1 MARADLLV
9 DLIKYA
15 IAGNKPMIRKIAEAV
30 IVEER
35 NKQHTILANK
45 LESELNKTQND
56 FTTNVLGNIPKG
68 QVEAN
73 AESLLNEISPQK
85 KITDLVLPKDII
97 SICEQFIQEQYRV
110 DLLRSYGLEP
120 RNRILLVGSP
130 GNGKTSL
137 AEAIAESLM
146 VPMYVVKYE
155 NIIGAYLG
163 ETALRLKKMVD
174 YVSTRKC
181 VLFLDEFETLGK
193 ERGDTHETGEIKR
206 VVSSLLLQIDNL
218 PSYVTIIGATN
229 HPELL
234 DRAVWRRF
242 QIRLNLPMP
251 TRVNICTWLAHFQ
264 NKHKISFGLAEETIA
279 KKLLGSNFAEIE
291 EFGMSILRKHVLN
304 LPNSN
309 IKNIVTEELKQWDM
323 RNSKSE
329 TIK

>member
-163 ETALRLKKMVD
+163 ETALQIKKNDRLCKYTKM
-174 YVSTRKC
+174 C
-181 VLFLDEFETLGK
+181 V
-193 ERGDTHETGEIKR
+193 
-206 VVSSLLLQIDNL
+206 
-218 PSYVTIIGATN
+218 
-229 HPELL
+229 
-234 DRAVWRRF
+234 
-242 QIRLNLPMP
+242 
-251 TRVNICTWLAHFQ
+251 
-264 NKHKISFGLAEETIA
+264 ISG
-279 KKLLGSNFAEIE
+279 
-291 EFGMSILRKHVLN
+291 
-304 LPNSN
+304 
-309 IKNIVTEELKQWDM
+309 
-323 RNSKSE
+323 
-329 TIK
+329 

>member
-56 FTTNVLGNIPKG
+56 FTANVLGNIPKG

-163 ETALRLKKMVD
+163 ETALRLKKMID

-193 ERGDTHETGEIKR
+193 ERY
-206 VVSSLLLQIDNL
+206 S
-218 PSYVTIIGATN
+218 
-229 HPELL
+229 
-234 DRAVWRRF
+234 
-242 QIRLNLPMP
+242 
-251 TRVNICTWLAHFQ
+251 
-264 NKHKISFGLAEETIA
+264 
-279 KKLLGSNFAEIE
+279 
-291 EFGMSILRKHVLN
+291 
-304 LPNSN
+304 
-309 IKNIVTEELKQWDM
+309 
-323 RNSKSE
+323 
-329 TIK
+329 